1 MCSAMPVSF
10 EGSNVMAAC
19 PVCKGRRHALLDHRP
34 STPVL
39 MHKLYASPEEAAKA
53 PTGKVELLRCEGCG
67 FAFNA
72 AFDPRLMVYDPAY
85 DNAQTHSEV
94 FRRHVDERAE
104 RVIEACRAVGRAHL
118 VEVGAGQGS
127 FLERLSALGA
137 PHLASLSGFDP
148 AWKGADD
155 AGPAG
160 SRMHRRLFDREAARL
175 LDHAPDVVV
184 SRHTIEHVA
193 DPLGFLRGIHAA
205 MEGAG
210 GGVLFVET
218 PDIEWIE
225 RNVAFEDVFYEHCSL
240 FDPGSLSLALTLSG
254 FSEPHVETCFG
265 GQYLWATARRLPSA
279 AAEAD
284 DAPPAVRPFAAAIAG
299 WRARLEGA
307 AASGESIVVWGAGA
321 KGMTFAQMLDPDA
334 ARIAAIVDINPGKQ
348 GRCIAMS
355 GHRVVPPEALS
366 SLRPNLIIVMN
377 PIYAGEI
384 AELVRSLGLSPRLMT
399 LHEA

>member
-1 MCSAMPVSF
+1 
-10 EGSNVMAAC
+10 MAAC

-39 MHKLYASPEEAAKA
+39 MHRLYGSPEEAAKA
-53 PTGKVELLRCEGCG
+53 PTGQVELLRCEGCG

-72 AFDPRLMVYDPAY
+72 AFDPALMVYDPAY

-104 RVIEACRAVGRAHL
+104 LVIEACRTVGRAHL

-127 FLERLSALGA
+127 FLERLAALGS
-137 PHLASLSGFDP
+137 PHIATLSGFDP
-148 AWKGADD
+148 AWKGDD
-155 AGPAG
+155 GAGPAG
-160 SRMHRRLFDREAARL
+160 SRIHRQLFDRQAARQL
-175 LDHAPDVVV
+175 SHAPDVVV

-205 MEGAG
+205 MDGPAG
-210 GGVLFVET
+210 GALFIET

-240 FDPGSLSLALTLSG
+240 FDPGSLTLALTLSG
-254 FSEPHVETCFG
+254 FSEPQVETCFG
-265 GQYLWATARRLPSA
+265 GQYLWATARRLPA
-279 AAEAD
+279 RANAESGSSSGA
-284 DAPPAVRPFAAAIAG
+284 RPFAAAIAG
-299 WRARLEGA
+299 WRVRLEASA
-307 AASGESIVVWGAGA
+307 AAGESIVVWGAGA

-334 ARIAAIVDINPGKQ
+334 SRIAAIVDINPGKQ

-355 GHRVVPPEALS
+355 GHRVVPPEELA
-366 SLRPNLIIVMN
+366 SLRPDAIIVMN

-384 AELVRSLGLSPRLMT
+384 AELVRSLGLSPRLTT